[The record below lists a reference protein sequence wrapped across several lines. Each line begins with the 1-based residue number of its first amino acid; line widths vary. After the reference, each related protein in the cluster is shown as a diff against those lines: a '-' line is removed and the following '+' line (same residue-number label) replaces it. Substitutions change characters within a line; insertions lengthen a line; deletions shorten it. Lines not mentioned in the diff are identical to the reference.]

1 MNPLSLIP
9 LPAEISEDCL
19 HCACEY
25 MDDCFVLTTLD
36 DGDKFKKF
44 RFYRDQDT
52 FLTELYKVKQTHDRK
67 PAN

>member
-9 LPAEISEDCL
+9 SPLDISEVYL

-25 MDDCFVLTTLD
+25 LSEDCYVITILE

-44 RFYRDQDT
+44 KFYRDQDT
-52 FLTELYKVKQTHDRK
+52 FLDELYKVKQT
-67 PAN
+67 NE